1 MNKDIR
7 VYIND
12 MLESMKAIENYIHQ
26 LEMDDFLT
34 DSKTQDAVI
43 RRLEIIG
50 EAAKNIH
57 EEIRGKYPH
66 VPWKQIAGMRD
77 VLIHAY
83 AGVNIRRVWKVI
95 REDVPRLKE
104 MVEDLKSNL

>member
-7 VYIND
+7 VYLND

-26 LEMDDFLT
+26 LGMDDFLT

>member
-1 MNKDIR
+1 
-7 VYIND
+7 
-12 MLESMKAIENYIHQ
+12 
-26 LEMDDFLT
+26 MDDFLT

-43 RRLEIIG
+43 RRLEIMG

-95 REDVPRLKE
+95 REDAPRLKE
-104 MVEDLKSNL
+104 MVEDLKLNL